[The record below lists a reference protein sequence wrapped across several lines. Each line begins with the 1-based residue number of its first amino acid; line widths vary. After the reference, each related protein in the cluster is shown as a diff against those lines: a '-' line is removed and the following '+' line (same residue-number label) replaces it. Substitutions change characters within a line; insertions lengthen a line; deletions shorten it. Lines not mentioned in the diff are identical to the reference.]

1 MTISVLPVKTD
12 LKAQVLA
19 VISEHRGWEN
29 AIKSQII
36 ADEFGYRDDRVIQI
50 VVENLIA
57 AGHVIA
63 ASCKQDIRTGQQ
75 MGYYVPVNQVQ
86 EQDYKHQL
94 RGRAIGNYIRYRNF
108 KRACAA
114 RELKRQHIVQGQ
126 LQFEM
131 DFKG

>member
-1 MTISVLPVKTD
+1 MVVSVLP
-12 LKAQVLA
+12 AQVSLKTQ
-19 VISEHRGWEN
+19 VLNLIEQHRGWEN
-29 AIKSQII
+29 AVKSAVL

-63 ASCKQDIRTGQQ
+63 ASCKQDIKTGQQ
-75 MGYYVPVNQVQ
+75 MGYYVPVNAQQ